1 MITHLPTDTEVEIE
15 LADGTKITDLRT
27 NGSNFVSDTP
37 IEDSVFEGNLS
48 KVTITGPDGTAEYED
63 MKLIQNKQYG
73 DEWWFVL
80 AEKTNA
86 EKDKETLLQLL
97 ADVAELVLFGGEPIG

>member
-1 MITHLPTDTEVEIE
+1 MHTIE
-15 LADGTKITDLRT
+15 LADGTKLENLQL
-27 NGSNFVSDTP
+27 NGNNFISQTLVSDA
-37 IEDSVFEGNLS
+37 VFDGNLS
-48 KVTITGPDGTAEYED
+48 RVTITGPDGTAEYED

>member
-1 MITHLPTDTEVEIE
+1 MYTIE
-15 LADGTKITDLRT
+15 LADGTKLENLQL
-27 NGSNFVSDTP
+27 NGNNFISQTLVD
-37 IEDSVFEGNLS
+37 DAVFEGNLS

>member
-1 MITHLPTDTEVEIE
+1 MYTVG
-15 LADGTKITDLRT
+15 LADGTKLENLQL
-27 NGSNFVSDTP
+27 NGNNFISQTLVSDA
-37 IEDSVFEGNLS
+37 VFDGNLS
-48 KVTITGPDGTAEYED
+48 RVTITGPDGTAEYED